1 MAEPIDRGLYPYV
14 ASQAS
19 QKKQKGIFGK
29 IGSKIKASMNNNKDE
44 CTDTINKCLMRY
56 ITFD

>member
-1 MAEPIDRGLYPYV
+1 MALPIDRGLYAHV
-14 ASQAS
+14 ASEAS
-19 QKKQKGIFGK
+19 KKKQKGLFGK

-44 CTDTINKCLMRY
+44 YTDTTDKCLMRY